1 MGSSGSTR
9 KPPARAGLRL
19 LVVLAG
25 EDHPK
30 ACTGRRLLHWGRVV
44 RVAREDANS
53 PGPVVLDPYSPTPLS
68 AADRETARRGGVLV
82 VDCSWNRLSAR
93 GAFPGAEPRERPRTP
108 HRRLPVLIAT
118 NPQHYGRVAQLN
130 TVEAFCAALYVLG
143 RPPEAESVIA
153 GFAGGGEFLTVNR
166 DRLEK
171 YRHAASPEEVRQAE
185 KELFGAT

>member
-1 MGSSGSTR
+1 
-9 KPPARAGLRL
+9 
-19 LVVLAG
+19 
-25 EDHPK
+25 
-30 ACTGRRLLHWGRVV
+30 
-44 RVAREDANS
+44 
-53 PGPVVLDPYSPTPLS
+53 
-68 AADRETARRGGVLV
+68 
-82 VDCSWNRLSAR
+82 
-93 GAFPGAEPRERPRTP
+93 
-108 HRRLPVLIAT
+108 VLIAT

-185 KELFGAT
+185 KELFVAT